1 MQDPEHATPP
11 NLDGETPS
19 PISAGEQAPPREVWS
34 IGPYRVERR
43 LGQGGMGE
51 VFLAH
56 DDRLGRRVAIKRI
69 REGSA
74 PAIRSERFRREA
86 RAAARLSHPAIVQ
99 IYDLVEDSAG
109 VAIVMEYVEGRTL
122 ADLTAAGLP
131 DPPLAVR
138 LARDVAGG
146 LAAAH
151 AAGLVHRDL
160 KAENVVV
167 TAEGRAKILDFG
179 LAKPLT
185 GPEGDE
191 TLTVHGAVIGTC
203 HSMSPEQA
211 SGGDVDARSDLFSFG
226 VLLYEMLTGRSPF
239 RGSNS
244 LDTLRRVITHHPPPI
259 SALRP
264 GLPHSLSELI
274 ERLLAKDREAR
285 PRSAAEVAANLEEIA
300 ASPEL
305 EAWRGTPP
313 DGGQERWSE
322 LATHTGLAPVSS
334 GRKSSAVSS
343 SHRSRHRPWLL
354 AAAVVVLAALA
365 LGAVYLLSR
374 QPPETLRIA
383 VLKPATLPAGHDELD
398 LAASG
403 VLMAALSTLA
413 SFEGVAPLDP
423 TQAGTATSPAEAAR
437 AAAADE
443 VLAATVEGQGAL
455 GGRVTLRRL
464 QGSDGRVLWTESFPV
479 PTEPRDLRLLADAV
493 AVHLRRGY
501 PDRQLRRGTPELAVR
516 DEDYSEFLRIKRRSD
531 LGTPPVEPDLAQL
544 EEIARRSPRFLEAH
558 LQVANFAQ
566 SLFRSTREPRYLE
579 RGRKAAR
586 AALALAPGDPRPLVA
601 GFRIAI
607 AGHQPE
613 EAARLLPRL
622 APLLAGDS
630 DLQVFSGLL
639 AESRGNLGRAIA
651 DLESAVQRDPSW
663 ANLFRLA
670 DLEIK
675 AGRVA
680 DARQHL
686 EELLARSPGNLWGLD
701 RLGNLELLVGDPVR
715 AEQLYLDM
723 IRLQPQRSYYT
734 NLGLARSLL
743 GRNAEAVTA
752 YRKALELAPGHGTAT
767 LNLADAELA
776 LGHEEEARSL
786 YGQLLAHLETSEAG
800 AGLSPLDRMIKAQCL
815 AHLGRTREAVAVA
828 QRTLRQSFEDPEI
841 VYNASLVYA
850 LAGDRASALVNAQ
863 IALEKGVQPRWF
875 TLAAFGPLRND
886 PDLQALLRK
895 GPAPEGRPR
904 N

>member
-11 NLDGETPS
+11 NLAGETPS
-19 PISAGEQAPPREVWS
+19 LISAGEQAPPQEVWS

-56 DDRLGRRVAIKRI
+56 DERLGRRVAIKRI

-74 PAIRSERFRREA
+74 PAVRSERFRREA

-122 ADLTAAGLP
+122 AAVTAAGLP
-131 DPPLAVR
+131 DPSLAVR

-160 KAENVVV
+160 KAENVIV

-179 LAKPLT
+179 LAKPLA
-185 GPEGDE
+185 GSEVDE
-191 TLTVHGAVIGTC
+191 DLTVHGAVIGTC

-211 SGGDVDARSDLFSFG
+211 SGGDVDARSDLFSLG
-226 VLLYEMLTGRSPF
+226 VLLYELLTGRSPF

-264 GLPHSLSELI
+264 GLPRGLSELI

-285 PRSAAEVAANLEEIA
+285 PRSAAEVAADLEEIA

-305 EAWRGTPP
+305 EARRGVTP

-322 LATHTGLAPVSS
+322 LATHTALAPVSS
-334 GRKSSAVSS
+334 ARKSSAKSS
-343 SHRSRHRPWLL
+343 LHRPWYL

-374 QPPETLRIA
+374 QPQETLRIA
-383 VLKPATLPAGHDELD
+383 VLKPAVLPAGHDELD

-403 VLMAALSTLA
+403 VLMATLSTLA
-413 SFEGVAPLDP
+413 SLEGVAPLDP
-423 TQAGTATSPAEAAR
+423 AQAGTATSPAAAAR

-443 VLAATVEGQGAL
+443 VLAATVEGQGTL

-464 QGSDGRVLWTESFPV
+464 QGIDGRVLWTESFTV
-479 PTEPRDLRLLADAV
+479 PTAPRDLRLLADAV
-493 AVHLRRGY
+493 AVHLRRAYAG
-501 PDRQLRRGTPELAVR
+501 RRLRTGTPELAVR
-516 DEDYSEFLRIKRRSD
+516 DEDYAELLRIKQRIET
-531 LGTPPVEPDLAQL
+531 GTASPASELPRL
-544 EEIARRSPRFLEAH
+544 EAVIHGSPRFLEAH
-558 LQVANFAQ
+558 LQVVNLAQ
-566 SLFRSTREPRYLE
+566 NLFRSTRDPRYLE
-579 RGRKAAR
+579 RGREAAR
-586 AALALAPGDPRPLVA
+586 AAQALAPGDPRPLVA
-601 GFRIAI
+601 GFKIAL
-607 AGHQPE
+607 AGNQPK
-613 EAARLLPRL
+613 EAARRLAEL
-622 APLLAGDS
+622 APLLQGDS
-630 DLQVFSGLL
+630 ELQLLSGQL
-639 AESRGNLGRAIA
+639 AESQGDLERAIA
-651 DLESAVQRDPSW
+651 DLTVAARREPSW
-663 ANLFRLA
+663 SNLFRLA

-680 DARQHL
+680 DARRHL

-701 RLGNLELLVGDPVR
+701 KLGNLELLVGDPAR
-715 AEQLYLDM
+715 AERIYLDM
-723 IRLQPQRSYYT
+723 TRLQPQRSHYT

-743 GRNAEAVTA
+743 GRNAEAVEA
-752 YRKALELAPGHGTAT
+752 YRKALELAPGHVTVMI
-767 LNLADAELA
+767 NLADTELA
-776 LGHEEEARSL
+776 LGHQDEARAL
-786 YGQLLAHLETSEAG
+786 YRQLLARLEASEAD
-800 AGLSPLDRMIKAQCL
+800 ADPSPLDRMIEAQCL

-841 VYNASLVYA
+841 VYAASLVYA

-875 TLAAFGPLRND
+875 TIAAFGPLRGD
-886 PDLQALLRK
+886 PDLQALLRRK
-895 GPAPEGRPR
+895 RTP
-904 N
+904 